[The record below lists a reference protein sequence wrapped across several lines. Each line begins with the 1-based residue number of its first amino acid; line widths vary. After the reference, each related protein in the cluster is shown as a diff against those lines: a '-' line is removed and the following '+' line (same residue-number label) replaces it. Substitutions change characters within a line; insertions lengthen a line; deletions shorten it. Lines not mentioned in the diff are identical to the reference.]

1 MNHSET
7 IVLAEQHR
15 NHLLAD
21 AAAARSGR
29 RVRGARARAGRRW
42 IARLRDGD

>member
-7 IVLAEQHR
+7 IALAEQHR
-15 NHLLAD
+15 HELLAD

-29 RVRGARARAGRRW
+29 RVRGGRARAGRRW
-42 IARLRDGD
+42 IARRRDDD